1 MFRTALDHYY
11 YVDVDGYKC
20 ALAAIIASL
29 ICLVAQ
35 HCCFG
40 WHIQLSNHFSLITN
54 QTQTK
59 NVKGSID

>member
-35 HCCFG
+35 HCLFRLAYP
-40 WHIQLSNHFSLITN
+40 IIRTF
-54 QTQTK
+54 
-59 NVKGSID
+59 